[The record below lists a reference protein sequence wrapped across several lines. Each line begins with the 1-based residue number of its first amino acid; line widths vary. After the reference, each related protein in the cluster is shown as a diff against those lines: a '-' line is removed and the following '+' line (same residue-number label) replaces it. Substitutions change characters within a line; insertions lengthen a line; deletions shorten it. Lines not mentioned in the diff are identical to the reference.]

1 MTGMGQNNRAR
12 RATKQ
17 RKQQRAAQGR
27 PTDRPAYDRSSTAP
41 DAIGLARD
49 AIGQARLRRF
59 QGVAAQECVHPLLA
73 MLDDS
78 IDKAVDLI
86 FGDILSAMFKAGWTP
101 LDLAEVSR
109 RRVDGAGTGYVLDA
123 VAAVTDGFPAHLV
136 DPRWRAQLDRY
147 DARLWWDARLPQ
159 LAQWA
164 AGRGISRRHALA
176 VVIDVITM
184 LDRLTR
190 LQQVLPAPGS
200 PARAASPHAIDPAQE
215 KVLAKVRSLL
225 AKAESTEFE
234 EEANAL
240 SAKAQELM
248 SRYALDHALVDHARG
263 VRQEATLIRIWL
275 DNPYL
280 TPKALLVDAVASA
293 NRCRTLLAAEVGYV
307 TVIGDDLDLRLVELL
322 TTSLLVQGT
331 RAMLAA
337 GAQLTR
343 NGTSRT
349 RSFRQSF
356 LVAYAGRIGERLRTA
371 NRTGVADADDGR
383 LLPVLSERTR
393 AVDDLIERQF
403 PNLVPKKVSVSNA
416 AGWGAGVAAADLARL
431 NVHDAL
437 DQTG

>member
-12 RATKQ
+12 RAAKQ

-27 PTDRPAYDRSSTAP
+27 PTDRPAEDRSSTAP
-41 DAIGLARD
+41 DAIEVARD
-49 AIGQARLRRF
+49 TIGQARLRRF
-59 QGVAAQECVHPLLA
+59 QGVAPEECVHPLLA
-73 MLDDS
+73 MLGDP
-78 IDKAVDLI
+78 IDKAFDLI
-86 FGDILSAMFKAGWTP
+86 FGDILSAMFTAGWTP
-101 LDLAEVSR
+101 LDLAEVGR
-109 RRVDGAGTGYVLDA
+109 RRVDAIGTAYLLDA
-123 VAAVTDGFPAHLV
+123 VAAVTDRIPDQLV

-147 DARLWWDARLPQ
+147 DARPWWDVRRPQ

-164 AGRGISRRHALA
+164 AGRGISRRHTLT

-190 LQQVLPAPGS
+190 LEEVLPAPGS
-200 PARAASPHAIDPAQE
+200 PARAASPHPIDPAQE

-343 NGTSRT
+343 SGTSRT

-371 NRTGVADADDGR
+371 NQTCAAGAEDGR

-393 AVDDLIERQF
+393 AVDELIERQF